1 MGVNQRSTK
10 YIFSFILDLY
20 KYSPMVLKNHSV
32 KQVRYSNLNFRW
44 WKDAQDSMPSELVE
58 KREIL
63 YTATTGSSYGGPMK
77 LINNIFNSDILFDLR
92 REGDALQNGETGEAS
107 VSGRDFALVSS
118 DMWLQALK
126 WYVLFP
132 LYISDGSF

>member
-1 MGVNQRSTK
+1 
-10 YIFSFILDLY
+10 
-20 KYSPMVLKNHSV
+20 
-32 KQVRYSNLNFRW
+32 
-44 WKDAQDSMPSELVE
+44 
-58 KREIL
+58 
-63 YTATTGSSYGGPMK
+63 MK

-126 WYVLFP
+126 WLVLFS

>member
-1 MGVNQRSTK
+1 
-10 YIFSFILDLY
+10 
-20 KYSPMVLKNHSV
+20 
-32 KQVRYSNLNFRW
+32 
-44 WKDAQDSMPSELVE
+44 
-58 KREIL
+58 
-63 YTATTGSSYGGPMK
+63 MK

-126 WYVLFP
+126 W
-132 LYISDGSF
+132 

>member
-1 MGVNQRSTK
+1 
-10 YIFSFILDLY
+10 
-20 KYSPMVLKNHSV
+20 
-32 KQVRYSNLNFRW
+32 
-44 WKDAQDSMPSELVE
+44 MPSESVD

-126 WYVLFP
+126 WLVLFS

>member
-1 MGVNQRSTK
+1 MVSCTIVESIKDLRYTILFFFFQIYISTLK
-10 YIFSFILDLY
+10 WYLEISQLSNVIFKLGI
-20 KYSPMVLKNHSV
+20 
-32 KQVRYSNLNFRW
+32 FRW
-44 WKDAQDSMPSELVE
+44 WKDAQDSMPSESVE

-63 YTATTGSSYGGPMK
+63 YTASCGSSYGGPMK

-126 WYVLFP
+126 W
-132 LYISDGSF
+132 

>member
-1 MGVNQRSTK
+1 
-10 YIFSFILDLY
+10 
-20 KYSPMVLKNHSV
+20 
-32 KQVRYSNLNFRW
+32 
-44 WKDAQDSMPSELVE
+44 MPCESVE

-63 YTATTGSSYGGPMK
+63 YTAATTGSSYGGGPMK

-92 REGDALQNGETGEAS
+92 REGDALQSGEAGEEAS

-126 WYVLFP
+126 W
-132 LYISDGSF
+132 

>member
-1 MGVNQRSTK
+1 MNGTSPDESPDSTTQR
-10 YIFSFILDLY
+10 IDSFNGEQRVYFVPL
-20 KYSPMVLKNHSV
+20 
-32 KQVRYSNLNFRW
+32 RW
-44 WKDAQDSMPSELVE
+44 WKDAQDSMPSESVE

-63 YTATTGSSYGGPMK
+63 YTASCGSSYGGPMK

-126 WYVLFP
+126 W
-132 LYISDGSF
+132 